1 MADLSDYPLLGS
13 KGTLKCHIWMIEYEP
28 MFVASLLDVIYRSG
42 YDKLPVKAQLWDFMR
57 FGDL

>member
-42 YDKLPVKAQLWDFMR
+42 YDKLPVKAQL
-57 FGDL
+57 